1 MQLSIQRQLT
11 EIPRFRQ
18 QGLGFTAFVEGWALY
33 AEQLGKEVGFYQD
46 PVSDYGRL
54 SSELLRAV
62 RLVVDTG
69 STPRDGR
76 AIRYWSSCEKQV

>member
-11 EIPRFRQ
+11 EIPKFRQ

-33 AEQLGKEVGFYQD
+33 AEQLGKEVGFYQN

-62 RLVVDTG
+62 RLVIDTG
-69 STPRDGR
+69 IHSKDRG
-76 AIRYWSSCEKQV
+76 AIRYWSLCEKQV